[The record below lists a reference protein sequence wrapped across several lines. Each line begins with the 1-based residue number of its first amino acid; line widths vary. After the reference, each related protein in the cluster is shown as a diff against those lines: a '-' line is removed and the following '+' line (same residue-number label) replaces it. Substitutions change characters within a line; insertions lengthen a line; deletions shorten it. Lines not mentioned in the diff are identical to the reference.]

1 MSASRTD
8 SPEWFPELQNPPRL
22 LLGPGPS
29 MVHPRVLRA
38 MASPMIG
45 HLDPYF
51 LQVMETTQTLL
62 RYVFGTSND
71 LTIPI
76 SGTGSA
82 AMESSLANV
91 IEPGDPVLICI
102 NGYFGHR
109 MQDMANRYG
118 AQVHTLEK
126 PWGEVFEAGEVG
138 QALATNPAKVVALV
152 HAETSTG
159 ALQPLAEIAA
169 VVHEAG
175 ALFLVDAV
183 TSLGGVPVEVDRN
196 GLDICYSGSQKCL
209 SCPPGLGP
217 ITFGPRAVEVLQSRK
232 TPVANWYLDLTMI
245 QKYWGKERTY
255 HHTAPISSNF
265 ALYEGLRIVA
275 EEGLEARYDR
285 HRRNAELLWAGL
297 EGMGL
302 ELHVAHPNRLPS
314 LTTVR
319 IPQGIDGNAVRQR
332 LLEEYNIEIAGGL
345 GELKGKVWRIGL
357 MGYSS
362 RRENVALLLA
372 ALEASL

>member
-1 MSASRTD
+1 
-8 SPEWFPELQNPPRL
+8 
-22 LLGPGPS
+22 
-29 MVHPRVLRA
+29 
-38 MASPMIG
+38 
-45 HLDPYF
+45 
-51 LQVMETTQTLL
+51 L
-62 RYVFGTSND
+62 RYF
-71 LTIPI
+71 
-76 SGTGSA
+76 
-82 AMESSLANV
+82 
-91 IEPGDPVLICI
+91 
-102 NGYFGHR
+102 
-109 MQDMANRYG
+109 NR
-118 AQVHTLEK
+118 A
-126 PWGEVFEAGEVG
+126 
-138 QALATNPAKVVALV
+138 
-152 HAETSTG
+152 
-159 ALQPLAEIAA
+159 
-169 VVHEAG
+169 
-175 ALFLVDAV
+175 
-183 TSLGGVPVEVDRN
+183 R
-196 GLDICYSGSQKCL
+196 
-209 SCPPGLGP
+209 
-217 ITFGPRAVEVLQSRK
+217 PRWR
-232 TPVANWYLDLTMI
+232 
-245 QKYWGKERTY
+245 
-255 HHTAPISSNF
+255 ISSNF